1 MNNVYFLFMGYNVS
15 EKRKRKKSE
24 ICTAALQIIFE
35 LGLEG
40 LSMHV
45 LAKRQGVTVGALYRY
60 FESKQLL
67 IAELE
72 LQCLNEICLTLEGVY
87 AQQAQGDRATQDGLL
102 RLWEIVSAYRTL
114 LQRSPEYARLISG
127 ILAAPNAVV
136 AEPFRVEAV
145 NQMFKVLDVPA
156 RIIEQLTIDGVLTN
170 GNSRQRA
177 LTLWLTVQGI
187 IQLEKMEPISN
198 GLIRVDELLRESLT
212 DAYLGWSNQRIHE
225 LKSVW
230 ELG

>member
-1 MNNVYFLFMGYNVS
+1 MNTVYFFVMGYNVR

-24 ICTAALQIIFE
+24 ICTAALQIIVE
-35 LGLEG
+35 RGLEG

-67 IAELE
+67 MAELE
-72 LQCLNEICLTLEGVY
+72 FQCLHDICVKLEGVY
-87 AQQAQGDRATQDGLL
+87 TTQTPGDSASHDGLL
-102 RLWEIVSAYRTL
+102 RLWEIVSAYRSMLKDT
-114 LQRSPEYARLISG
+114 PAYARLISG

-136 AEPFRVEAV
+136 AESFRAEAV
-145 NQMFKVLDVPA
+145 GQMFKVLDVPA
-156 RIIEQLTIDGVLTN
+156 RIIEQLQTSNVLTN

-198 GLIRVDELLRESLT
+198 GLIRVDDLLRESLT
-212 DAYLGWSNQRIHE
+212 DAYLGWSNQSIDE

>member
-1 MNNVYFLFMGYNVS
+1 
-15 EKRKRKKSE
+15 
-24 ICTAALQIIFE
+24 
-35 LGLEG
+35 
-40 LSMHV
+40 MHV

-72 LQCLNEICLTLEGVY
+72 LQCLNEICSTLEGVY
-87 AQQAQGDRATQDGLL
+87 AEQAQGECSTQDGLL
-102 RLWEIVSAYRTL
+102 RLWEIVSAYRVL
-114 LQRSPEYARLISG
+114 LQGSPEYARLISG
-127 ILAAPNAVV
+127 ILAAPNPVV

-145 NQMFKVLDVPA
+145 KQMFKVLDVPA

-198 GLIRVDELLRESLT
+198 GLIRVDDLLRESLT
-212 DAYLGWSNQRIHE
+212 DAYLGWANQAKHE
-225 LKSVW
+225 LHSVW
-230 ELG
+230 ELE